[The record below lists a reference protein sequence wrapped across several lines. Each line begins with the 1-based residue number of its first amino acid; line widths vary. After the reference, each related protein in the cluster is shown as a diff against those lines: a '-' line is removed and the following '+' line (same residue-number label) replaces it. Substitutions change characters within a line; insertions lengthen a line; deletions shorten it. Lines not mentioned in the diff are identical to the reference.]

1 MITAAI
7 IAVGSELMRG
17 KMDDTNSTFFAQWF
31 EKLGIK
37 VKYRVNVAD
46 VGSEIVSAMRY
57 CRDADILITTG
68 GLGPTKDDLTRI
80 AAAEYAG
87 KELVFFPMLWKKIE
101 AYLKAKKY
109 PCYESNK
116 QQAYLWDGVEVMDNC
131 CGTAPGLF
139 YKNNQQII
147 ALLPGPP
154 NENRVMAEKQLLP
167 RLEKYKLV
175 QGKFFADVVRVY
187 GIGESG
193 IADLF
198 AKQDDGYFDI
208 GYYFSNNG
216 YVELHFRHFSEDGT
230 KPSDFDKNVKACK
243 KILTDN
249 AIFFTEDKPIEQIL
263 YEVLQEKRKTIS
275 FAESCTGG
283 KISSTFV
290 KIAGISQVYAGGV
303 VSYTAEMKQKIL
315 GVTKDTIARYGVV
328 SAQTVKEM
336 AYGIKKITGSNIAVS
351 VSGVAGPGSDADG
364 NPAGLVWFGL
374 DIDGMTEEFSVQ
386 FCGLKRE
393 QVIQK
398 VVNQAFISILQRL
411 K

>member
-1 MITAAI
+1 MITSAI

-31 EKLGIK
+31 DKLGIR
-37 VKYRVNVAD
+37 VKHRVNTAD
-46 VGSEIVSAMRY
+46 IGSEIVAAMRY
-57 CRDADILITTG
+57 CKDVDILLVTG

-101 AYLKAKKY
+101 AYLKSKNY
-109 PCYESNK
+109 PAYESNK
-116 QQAYLWDGVEVMDNC
+116 QQAYLWDGVEIMEND
-131 CGTAPGLF
+131 CGSAPGLF
-139 YKNNQQII
+139 YKNGKQVV

-154 NENRVMAEKQLLP
+154 SENKVMAEKRLLP
-167 RLEKYKLV
+167 RLEKCKLV
-175 QGKFFADVVRVY
+175 KGKFFAEVVRVY

-198 AKQDDGYFDI
+198 AKKDDGYFDI
-208 GYYFSNNG
+208 GYYFSNDG
-216 YVELHFRHFSEDGT
+216 YVELHFRRFSDNGL
-230 KPSDFDKNVKACK
+230 KPADFDKNAEACK
-243 KILTDN
+243 KVLIDN
-249 AIFFTEDKPIEQIL
+249 NIFFTEDKPLEQVV
-263 YEVLQEKRKTIS
+263 YEALLKKKKTVS

-290 KIAGISQVYAGGV
+290 KTAGVSQVYAGGV
-303 VSYTAEMKQKIL
+303 VSYTADMKQKVL
-315 GVTKDTIARYGVV
+315 GVTKETIAQYGVV

-336 AYGIKKITGSNIAVS
+336 ACGVKKLTGSDIAIS

-364 NPAGLVWFGL
+364 NPAGLVWFG
-374 DIDGMTEEFSVQ
+374 IDVDGKTDEFSVT
-386 FCGLKRE
+386 FSGMRRE

-398 VVNQAFISILQRL
+398 AVNHAFISILQRL
-411 K
+411 

>member
-101 AYLKAKKY
+101 AYLKTKKY

-139 YKNNQQII
+139 YKNNRQII

-198 AKQDDGYFDI
+198 AKQDDRYFDI

-263 YEVLQEKRKTIS
+263 YEVLQEKKKTIS

-290 KIAGISQVYAGGV
+290 KTAGVSQVYAGGV
-303 VSYTAEMKQKIL
+303 VSYTVEMKQKIL

-386 FCGLKRE
+386 FSGLKRE

>member
-17 KMDDTNSTFFAQWF
+17 KMNDTNSTFFARWF
-31 EKLGIK
+31 ENLGIR

-46 VGSEIVSAMRY
+46 VGSEIVAAMRY

-68 GLGPTKDDLTRI
+68 GLGPTKDDLTRV

-101 AYLKAKKY
+101 AYLKTKNY
-109 PCYESNK
+109 PAYESNK
-116 QQAYLWDGVEVMDNC
+116 QQAYLWDGVEVMDNS

-139 YKNNQQII
+139 YKNGKQVVV
-147 ALLPGPP
+147 LLPGPP
-154 NENRVMAEKQLLP
+154 DENRIMAEKQLLP
-167 RLEKYKLV
+167 RLEKCNLIR
-175 QGKFFADVVRVY
+175 GKFFAEIVRVY

-198 AKQDDGYFDI
+198 AKKDDGYFDI
-208 GYYFSNNG
+208 GYYFSNDG
-216 YVELHFRHFSEDGT
+216 YIELHFRRFSENGE
-230 KPSDFDKNVKACK
+230 KPVDFDRNAEVCK
-243 KILTDN
+243 KILVDN
-249 AIFFTEDKPIEQIL
+249 NIFFTEDKPLEQVL
-263 YEVLQEKRKTIS
+263 YEVLLKKKKTVS

-290 KIAGISQVYAGGV
+290 KTAGVSQVYAGGV
-303 VSYTAEMKQKIL
+303 VSYTAEMKQKVL
-315 GVTKDTIARYGVV
+315 GVTKDTIAQHGVV

-336 AYGIKKITGSNIAVS
+336 TCGIKKITGSDIAVS
-351 VSGVAGPGSDADG
+351 VSGVAGPGNDADG
-364 NPAGLVWFGL
+364 NPAGLVWFG
-374 DIDGMTEEFSVQ
+374 IDVDGRAEEFSVK
-386 FCGLKRE
+386 FSGMKRE

-398 VVNQAFISILQRL
+398 AVNHAFISILQRL

>member
-1 MITAAI
+1 
-7 IAVGSELMRG
+7 MRG
-17 KMDDTNSTFFAQWF
+17 KIDDTNSTFFTRWF

-46 VGSEIVSAMRY
+46 IGSEIVSAMRY
-57 CRDADILITTG
+57 CHDADILITTG

-101 AYLKAKKY
+101 AYLKTKKY
-109 PCYESNK
+109 PHYESNK
-116 QQAYLWDGVEVMDNC
+116 QQAYLWDGVEVMDNS

-139 YKNNQQII
+139 YKKNRQIV

-154 NENRVMAEKQLLP
+154 SENRIMAENQLLP
-167 RLEKYKLV
+167 RLEKYKLI
-175 QGKFFADVVRVY
+175 QGKFFTDVVRVY

-198 AKQDDGYFDI
+198 AKQDDRYFDI
-208 GYYFSNNG
+208 GYYFSNDG
-216 YVELHFRHFSEDGT
+216 YTELHFRRFSEDGT
-230 KPSDFDKNVKACK
+230 KPSDFDKNVKVCK
-243 KILTDN
+243 KLLTDN
-249 AIFFTEDKPIEQIL
+249 AVFFTEDKPIEQIV
-263 YEVLQEKRKTIS
+263 YEALLEKKKTVS

-290 KIAGISQVYAGGV
+290 KTAGVSQVYAGGV
-303 VSYTAEMKQKIL
+303 VSYTVEMKQKIL
-315 GVTKDTIARYGVV
+315 GVAKDTIAQYGVV

-336 AYGIKKITGSNIAVS
+336 ARGIKNITGSNIALS
-351 VSGVAGPGSDADG
+351 VSGTAGPGSDAEG

-374 DIDGMTEEFSVQ
+374 DIDGTTEEFSVQ
-386 FCGLKRE
+386 FSGMKRE

-398 VVNQAFISILQRL
+398 TVNQAFIAILQKL

>member
-17 KMDDTNSTFFAQWF
+17 KMNDTNSTFFAQWF
-31 EKLGIK
+31 EKLGIR

-46 VGSEIVSAMRY
+46 VGSEIVATMRY
-57 CRDADILITTG
+57 CKDADILIATG

-101 AYLKAKKY
+101 AYLKSKNY
-109 PCYESNK
+109 PPYESNK
-116 QQAYLWDGVEVMDNC
+116 QQAYLWDGVEVMENI

-139 YKNNQQII
+139 YKNGKQIV

-154 NENRVMAEKQLLP
+154 NENRIMAENQLLP
-167 RLEKYKLV
+167 RLEKHKLV

-198 AKQDDGYFDI
+198 AKKDDGYFDI
-208 GYYFSNNG
+208 GYYFSNDG
-216 YVELHFRHFSEDGT
+216 YIELHFRRFSDNGT
-230 KPSDFDKNVKACK
+230 KPSDFDKNAQACK

-249 AIFFTEDKPIEQIL
+249 KIFFTEDKPIEQIV
-263 YEVLQEKRKTIS
+263 YETLLKKKKTVS

-283 KISSTFV
+283 KISSTFI
-290 KIAGISQVYAGGV
+290 KTAGVSQVYVGGV
-303 VSYTAEMKQKIL
+303 VSYTIDMKQKVL
-315 GVTKDTIARYGVV
+315 GVTKETIAQYGVV

-336 AYGIKKITGSNIAVS
+336 ACGIKKITGSDIAVS
-351 VSGVAGPGSDADG
+351 VSGVAGPGCDADG
-364 NPAGLVWFGL
+364 NPAGLVWFG
-374 DIDGMTEEFSVQ
+374 INVDGKAEEFSVN
-386 FCGLKRE
+386 FSGMKRE

-398 VVNQAFISILQRL
+398 AVNHAFISILQRL

>member
-17 KMDDTNSTFFAQWF
+17 KIDDTNSTFFTRWF

-46 VGSEIVSAMRY
+46 IGSEIVSAMRY
-57 CRDADILITTG
+57 CHDADILITTG

-101 AYLKAKKY
+101 AYLKTKKY
-109 PCYESNK
+109 PHYESNK
-116 QQAYLWDGVEVMDNC
+116 QQAYLWDGVEVMDNS

-139 YKNNQQII
+139 YKKNRQIV

-154 NENRVMAEKQLLP
+154 NENRIMAENQLLP
-167 RLEKYKLV
+167 RLEKYKLI
-175 QGKFFADVVRVY
+175 QGKFFTDVVRVY
-187 GIGESG
+187 RIGESG

-208 GYYFSNNG
+208 GYYFSNDG
-216 YVELHFRHFSEDGT
+216 YTELHFRRFSEDGT

-243 KILTDN
+243 KLLTDN
-249 AIFFTEDKPIEQIL
+249 AVFFTEDKPIEQIV
-263 YEVLQEKRKTIS
+263 YEALLEKKKTVS

-290 KIAGISQVYAGGV
+290 KTAGVSQVYAGGV
-303 VSYTAEMKQKIL
+303 VSYTVEMKQKIL
-315 GVTKDTIARYGVV
+315 GVTKDTIAQYGVV

-336 AYGIKKITGSNIAVS
+336 ARGIKNITGSNIALS
-351 VSGVAGPGSDADG
+351 VSGTAGPGSDAEG

-374 DIDGMTEEFSVQ
+374 DIDGTTEEFSVQ
-386 FCGLKRE
+386 FSGMKRE

-398 VVNQAFISILQRL
+398 AVNQAFIAILQKL